1 MVYKKIDPTL
11 FYPQTTPLLE
21 KFINY
26 LMQDGKKSTARRIF
40 KDMLVILQKS
50 NSQDPIK
57 VFQQA
62 VENIMPSIEVRP
74 KRIGGAVY
82 QVPVEVK
89 YHRQQA
95 LAFRWLLAGAKQR
108 KGNSFAKKLADELLE
123 AYENSGFAMKKKDEV
138 KKMAESNKAF
148 AHLAR
153 Y

>member
-1 MVYKKIDPTL
+1 
-11 FYPQTTPLLE
+11 
-21 KFINY
+21 
-26 LMQDGKKSTARRIF
+26 
-40 KDMLVILQKS
+40 MLVILQKS
-50 NSQDPIK
+50 NSQDPVK

-74 KRIGGAVY
+74 KRLGGSVY

-123 AYENSGFAMKKKDEV
+123 AYENSGFAMKKKDDV
-138 KKMAESNKAF
+138 KRMAEANKAF